1 MVSILWVAAALFGGM
16 IIGFFLA
23 ALLAANDDP
32 NDREWEDDA
41 DI

>member
-1 MVSILWVAAALFGGM
+1 MVSYLWVAAALFGGM
-16 IIGFFLA
+16 IIGLFLA

-32 NDREWEDDA
+32 NDREGEDDA